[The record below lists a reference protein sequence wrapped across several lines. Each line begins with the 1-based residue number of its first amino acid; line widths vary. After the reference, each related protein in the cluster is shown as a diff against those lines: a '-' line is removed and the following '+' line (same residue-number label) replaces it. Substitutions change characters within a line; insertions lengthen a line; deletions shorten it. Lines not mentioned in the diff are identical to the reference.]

1 MAFDTPNGTRGA
13 RQPGRNR
20 LERWGN
26 QKMVQRMRR
35 KDAKP
40 GDKLVLVTIGKKT
53 GVERMTPVRWFPGEG
68 DTKLIVASANGAPR
82 NPAWYYNIA
91 ARAG

>member
-26 QKMVQRMRR
+26 RKMVDRIRR
-35 KDAKP
+35 TGTRR
-40 GDKLVLVTIGKKT
+40 GDKLVLVTIGKRT
-53 GVERMTPVRWFPGEG
+53 GAERMTPVRWFPGED
-68 DTKLIVASANGAPR
+68 DT
-82 NPAWYYNIA
+82 NPAGNCPT
-91 ARAG
+91 RSVRSRHDCPRE